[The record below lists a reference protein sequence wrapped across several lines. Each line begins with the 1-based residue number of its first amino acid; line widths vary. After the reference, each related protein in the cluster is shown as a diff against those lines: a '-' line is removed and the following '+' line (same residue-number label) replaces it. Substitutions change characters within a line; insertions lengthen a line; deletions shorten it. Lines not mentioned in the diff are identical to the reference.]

1 MGALAAVGGQTIEM
15 CGALLGAP
23 VIVSQRTGPVRA
35 GEIRSRPPLAAR
47 RAPPTFRLMRRFA
60 ALLAVVL
67 VAACTNEIDTSTR
80 PEAVIGSYQLR
91 SYGGQKL
98 PVVVSTD
105 QNGTAEL
112 LSGELV
118 IAADKSWTES
128 RVYRYTLGGV
138 AQNIEFGSNGSWVL
152 TREGAFMEFNDKA
165 LGYQFT
171 GTAAGGSLT
180 LYLSDGA
187 TAIYSH

>member
-1 MGALAAVGGQTIEM
+1 
-15 CGALLGAP
+15 
-23 VIVSQRTGPVRA
+23 
-35 GEIRSRPPLAAR
+35 
-47 RAPPTFRLMRRFA
+47 MRRLA
-60 ALLAVVL
+60 ALLAVIL
-67 VAACTNEIDTSTR
+67 VAACSNEIDTSTR

-91 SYGGQKL
+91 AYGGQKL
-98 PVVVSTD
+98 PTVVSVD

-112 LSGELV
+112 LSGQLV
-118 IAADKSWTES
+118 IGADKSWTEA

-138 AQNIEFGSNGSWVL
+138 SQQITFGSNGSWAL
-152 TREGAFMEFNDKA
+152 TRDGAFMEFNDKV

-180 LYLSDGA
+180 LNLNDGS

>member
-1 MGALAAVGGQTIEM
+1 
-15 CGALLGAP
+15 
-23 VIVSQRTGPVRA
+23 
-35 GEIRSRPPLAAR
+35 
-47 RAPPTFRLMRRFA
+47 MRRLA
-60 ALLAVVL
+60 ALLAVLL
-67 VAACTNEIDTSTR
+67 VAACSNEIDTSTR
-80 PEAVIGSYQLR
+80 PDAVVGAYSLR

-98 PVVVSTD
+98 PTVVSVD

-118 IAADKSWTES
+118 IGADRSWTES
-128 RVYRYTLGGV
+128 RVYRYTLGGT
-138 AQNIEFGSNGSWVL
+138 AQQITFGSNGSWML
-152 TREGAFMEFNDKA
+152 TRDGAFMEFNDKV

-180 LYLSDGA
+180 LNLNDGA

>member
-1 MGALAAVGGQTIEM
+1 
-15 CGALLGAP
+15 
-23 VIVSQRTGPVRA
+23 
-35 GEIRSRPPLAAR
+35 
-47 RAPPTFRLMRRFA
+47 MRRLA
-60 ALLAVVL
+60 ALLAVVF
-67 VAACTNEIDTSTR
+67 VAACSNEIETSTR
-80 PEAVIGSYQLR
+80 PDAVIGSYELR

-98 PVVVSTD
+98 PTVVSND

-118 IAADKSWTES
+118 IGADKSWTES

-138 AQNIEFGSNGSWVL
+138 AQQITFGSNGSWVL
-152 TREGAFMEFNDKA
+152 TREGGYMEFNDKV

-180 LYLSDGA
+180 LNLNDGS

>member
-1 MGALAAVGGQTIEM
+1 
-15 CGALLGAP
+15 
-23 VIVSQRTGPVRA
+23 
-35 GEIRSRPPLAAR
+35 
-47 RAPPTFRLMRRFA
+47 MRRLA
-60 ALLAVVL
+60 ALLAVLL
-67 VAACTNEIDTSTR
+67 VAACSNEIDTSTR

-91 SYGGQKL
+91 AYGGQKL
-98 PVVVSTD
+98 PTVVSVD

-118 IAADKSWTES
+118 IGADRSWTES
-128 RVYRYTLGGV
+128 RVYRYTLGGSS
-138 AQNIEFGSNGSWVL
+138 QQITFGSNGSWAL
-152 TREGAFMEFNDKA
+152 TRDGAFMEFNDKV

-180 LYLSDGA
+180 LNLNDGA

>member
-1 MGALAAVGGQTIEM
+1 
-15 CGALLGAP
+15 
-23 VIVSQRTGPVRA
+23 
-35 GEIRSRPPLAAR
+35 
-47 RAPPTFRLMRRFA
+47 MRRLG
-60 ALLAVVL
+60 ALLAVL
-67 VAACTNEIDTSTR
+67 FVAACSNEIDISTR
-80 PEAVIGSYQLR
+80 PDNIVGSYQLR

-98 PVVVSTD
+98 PTVVSVD

-118 IAADKSWTES
+118 IGADRSWTES
-128 RVYRYTLGGV
+128 RVYRYTLGGT
-138 AQNIEFGSNGSWVL
+138 AQQITFGSNGSWAL
-152 TREGAFMEFNDKA
+152 TRDGAFMEFNDKV

-180 LYLSDGA
+180 LNLNDGA

>member
-1 MGALAAVGGQTIEM
+1 MRRLAA
-15 CGALLGAP
+15 
-23 VIVSQRTGPVRA
+23 
-35 GEIRSRPPLAAR
+35 
-47 RAPPTFRLMRRFA
+47 F
-60 ALLAVVL
+60 LAVVL

-98 PVVVSTD
+98 PTTVSTD

-118 IAADKSWTES
+118 ILADRSWTES
-128 RVYRYTLGGV
+128 RVFRYTLNGV
-138 AQNIEFGSNGSWVL
+138 SQQISFGSNGSWAL
-152 TREGAFMEFNDKA
+152 TREGGFMEFNDKV

-180 LYLSDGA
+180 LNLSDGA